1 MTVPGRGGIITGWGI
16 AVPDKVVT
24 NEDLSATLDTNDA
37 WIVERTGIRERR
49 IGGTTSGLAIEAG
62 LAALEKAGRR
72 PDEIDAVILATTT
85 PDQIVP
91 GTSATVQD
99 GIGITGG
106 AFDVNAACSGFVYA
120 LTVAHGMLAVG
131 AERLLVI
138 GSETL
143 SRITD
148 WDDRSV
154 AVLVGDGAGAVVL
167 EAVDGPGQ
175 LLSWNLGSDG
185 SLRHLL
191 KCDHGGYL
199 FMDGKEVFRKAVRVV
214 VDSAEQAIAEAGLA
228 TSDIDLIVP
237 HQANLRIINA
247 ACQRLGIPEDKAV
260 VVIDRYGNTSSASIP
275 LALVDALEAG
285 RLHKGDRVLLSG
297 FGGGMTWASAVLR
310 WGGGARRGLRSWGCW
325 LRERHAGTEAANHWR
340 RLGLRERP
348 SSTWW

>member
-1 MTVPGRGGIITGWGI
+1 MIGRGGVITGHGI

-24 NEDLSATLDTNDA
+24 NEDLSLTLDTNDA
-37 WIVERTGIRERR
+37 WIQERTGIRERR

-62 LAALEKAGRR
+62 LAALAKAGRR

-99 GIGITGG
+99 GIGVTGG

-120 LTVAHGMLAVG
+120 LTVAHGMLAIG

-143 SRITD
+143 SKITD
-148 WDDRSV
+148 WDERSV
-154 AVLVGDGAGAVVL
+154 SILVGDGAGAVVL

-175 LLSWNLGSDG
+175 LLSFKLGSDG

-199 FMDGKEVFRKAVRVV
+199 YMNGKEIFRKAVAVV
-214 VDSAEQAIAEAGLA
+214 VESSQQAIAEAGL
-228 TSDIDLIVP
+228 TPDQIDVVVP
-237 HQANLRIINA
+237 HQANLRIISA
-247 ACQRLGIPEDKAV
+247 ACQRLGIPEEKAV

-275 LALVDALEAG
+275 LALADALDTG
-285 RLHKGDRVLLSG
+285 RLQPGQHVLLTG
-297 FGGGMTWASAVLR
+297 FGGGMTWASAVLK
-310 WGGGARRGLRSWGCW
+310 WGG
-325 LRERHAGTEAANHWR
+325 
-340 RLGLRERP
+340 
-348 SSTWW
+348 

>member
-1 MTVPGRGGIITGWGI
+1 VIGRGGVITGYGI

-24 NEDLSATLDTNDA
+24 NDDLSLTLDTNDA
-37 WIVERTGIRERR
+37 WIRERTGIRERR

-72 PDEIDAVILATTT
+72 PDEIDAIILATTT

-120 LTVAHGMLAVG
+120 LTVSHGMIAIG

-148 WDDRSV
+148 WDERSV
-154 AVLVGDGAGAVVL
+154 SILVGDGAGAVVV

-175 LLSWNLGSDG
+175 LLSYRLGADG

-199 FMDGKEVFRKAVRVV
+199 YMNGKEIFRKAVAVV
-214 VDSAEQAIAEAGLA
+214 VESAQQAIAEAGL
-228 TSDIDLIVP
+228 TPDQIDLVVP
-237 HQANLRIINA
+237 HQANLRIISA
-247 ACQRLGIPEDKAV
+247 ACQRLGIPEEKAV

-275 LALVDALEAG
+275 LALADALDTDRLQAG
-285 RLHKGDRVLLSG
+285 HHVLLTG
-297 FGGGMTWASAVLR
+297 FGGGMTWASAVLK
-310 WGGGARRGLRSWGCW
+310 WGG
-325 LRERHAGTEAANHWR
+325 
-340 RLGLRERP
+340 
-348 SSTWW
+348 

>member
-1 MTVPGRGGIITGWGI
+1 VIGRGGVITGYGI

-24 NEDLSATLDTNDA
+24 NDDLCLTLDTNDA
-37 WIVERTGIRERR
+37 WIRERTGIRERR

-72 PDEIDAVILATTT
+72 PDEIDAIILATTT

-120 LTVAHGMLAVG
+120 LTVAHGMIAIG

-148 WDDRSV
+148 WDERSV
-154 AVLVGDGAGAVVL
+154 SILVGDGAGAVVV

-175 LLSWNLGSDG
+175 LLSYRLGADG

-199 FMDGKEVFRKAVRVV
+199 YMNGKEIFRKAVAVV
-214 VDSAEQAIAEAGLA
+214 VESAQQAIAEAGL
-228 TSDIDLIVP
+228 TPDQIDLVVP
-237 HQANLRIINA
+237 HQANLRIISA
-247 ACQRLGIPEDKAV
+247 ACQRLGIPEEKAV

-275 LALVDALEAG
+275 LALADALDTDRLQAG
-285 RLHKGDRVLLSG
+285 HHVLLTG
-297 FGGGMTWASAVLR
+297 FGGGMTWASAVLK
-310 WGGGARRGLRSWGCW
+310 WGG
-325 LRERHAGTEAANHWR
+325 
-340 RLGLRERP
+340 
-348 SSTWW
+348 

>member
-1 MTVPGRGGIITGWGI
+1 VIGRGGVITGYGI

-24 NEDLSATLDTNDA
+24 NDDLSLTLDTNDA
-37 WIVERTGIRERR
+37 WIRERTGIRERR

-62 LAALEKAGRR
+62 LAALAKAGRR

-120 LTVAHGMLAVG
+120 LTVAHGMIAIG

-138 GSETL
+138 GAETL

-148 WDDRSV
+148 WDERSV
-154 AVLVGDGAGAVVL
+154 SILVGDGAGAVVV

-175 LLSWNLGSDG
+175 LLSYRLGADG

-199 FMDGKEVFRKAVRVV
+199 YMNGKEIFRKAVAVV
-214 VDSAEQAIAEAGLA
+214 VESAQQAIAEAGL
-228 TSDIDLIVP
+228 TPDQIDLVVP
-237 HQANLRIINA
+237 HQANLRIISA
-247 ACQRLGIPEDKAV
+247 ACQRLGIPEEKAV

-275 LALVDALEAG
+275 LALADALDTDRLRAG
-285 RLHKGDRVLLSG
+285 QHVLLTG
-297 FGGGMTWASAVLR
+297 FGGGMTWASAVLK
-310 WGGGARRGLRSWGCW
+310 WGG
-325 LRERHAGTEAANHWR
+325 
-340 RLGLRERP
+340 
-348 SSTWW
+348 

>member
-1 MTVPGRGGIITGWGI
+1 MITGYGI

-24 NEDLSATLDTNDA
+24 NDDLSLTLDTNDA
-37 WIVERTGIRERR
+37 WIRERTGIRERR

-72 PDEIDAVILATTT
+72 PDEIDAIILATTT

-120 LTVAHGMLAVG
+120 LTVAHGMLAIG

-148 WDDRSV
+148 WDERSV
-154 AVLVGDGAGAVVL
+154 SILVGDGAGAVVV

-175 LLSWNLGSDG
+175 LLSYRLGADG

-199 FMDGKEVFRKAVRVV
+199 YMNGKEIFRKAVAVV
-214 VDSAEQAIAEAGLA
+214 VESAQAAIAEAGL
-228 TSDIDLIVP
+228 TPDQIDLVVP
-237 HQANLRIINA
+237 HQANLRIISA
-247 ACQRLGIPEDKAV
+247 ACQRLGIPEEKAV

-275 LALVDALEAG
+275 LALADALDTDRLQAG
-285 RLHKGDRVLLSG
+285 QHVLLTG
-297 FGGGMTWASAVLR
+297 FGGGMTWASAVLK
-310 WGGGARRGLRSWGCW
+310 WGG
-325 LRERHAGTEAANHWR
+325 
-340 RLGLRERP
+340 
-348 SSTWW
+348 

>member
-1 MTVPGRGGIITGWGI
+1 MIGRGGVITGYGI

-24 NEDLSATLDTNDA
+24 NDDLSLTLDTNDA
-37 WIVERTGIRERR
+37 WIRERTGIRERR

-120 LTVAHGMLAVG
+120 LTVAHGMIAIG

-148 WDDRSV
+148 WDERSV
-154 AVLVGDGAGAVVL
+154 SILVGDGAGAVVV

-175 LLSWNLGSDG
+175 LLSYRLGADG

-199 FMDGKEVFRKAVRVV
+199 YMNGKEIFRKAVAVV
-214 VDSAEQAIAEAGLA
+214 VESAQQAIAEAGL
-228 TSDIDLIVP
+228 TPDEIDLVVP
-237 HQANLRIINA
+237 HQANLRIISA
-247 ACQRLGIPEDKAV
+247 ACQRLGIPEEKAV

-275 LALVDALEAG
+275 LALADALDADRLRAG
-285 RLHKGDRVLLSG
+285 HHVLLTG
-297 FGGGMTWASAVLR
+297 FGGGMTWASAVLK
-310 WGGGARRGLRSWGCW
+310 WGG
-325 LRERHAGTEAANHWR
+325 
-340 RLGLRERP
+340 
-348 SSTWW
+348 

>member
-1 MTVPGRGGIITGWGI
+1 MIGRGGVITGYGI
-16 AVPDKVVT
+16 GVPDKILT
-24 NEDLSATLDTNDA
+24 NDDLSLTLDTNDA
-37 WIVERTGIRERR
+37 WIRERTGIVERR

-62 LAALEKAGRR
+62 LAALENAGRR

-120 LTVAHGMLAVG
+120 LVVGHGLLATG

-138 GSETL
+138 GAETL

-148 WDDRSV
+148 WDERSV
-154 AVLVGDGAGAVVL
+154 SILVGDGAGAVVL
-167 EAVDGPGQ
+167 EATDGPGQ
-175 LLSWNLGSDG
+175 LLSYKLGADG

-199 FMDGKEVFRKAVRVV
+199 YMNGKEIFRKAVSVV
-214 VDSAEQAIAEAGLA
+214 VESSLAAIAEAGL
-228 TSDIDLIVP
+228 TPDQIDLVVP
-237 HQANLRIINA
+237 HQANLRIITA
-247 ACQRLGIPEDKAV
+247 ACQRLSIPEEKAV

-275 LALVDALEAG
+275 LALADALDTG
-285 RLHKGDRVLLSG
+285 RLHAGDHVLLTG
-297 FGGGMTWASAVLR
+297 FGGGMTWASAVLK
-310 WGGGARRGLRSWGCW
+310 WGG
-325 LRERHAGTEAANHWR
+325 
-340 RLGLRERP
+340 
-348 SSTWW
+348 